1 MHLDEAKS
9 LFALSRK
16 SHSIFYRI
24 FNNLQVRVTLKVMPY
39 FLALLPKTKKKI
51 ERKSLNKLL
60 KVTHRQVHKG
70 QVLPYT
76 RNQVYLRYS
85 RNKIMCV
92 FFRGGVIL
100 WVFVVLFC
108 LGGYFGFYLNMFL
121 LSKIYYQVQNWDY
134 YRLRVFFTIA
144 VFILIK

>member
-92 FFRGGVIL
+92 FFRGGGY
-100 WVFVVLFC
+100 FVSFCCIVLF
-108 LGGYFGFYLNMFL
+108 GGIFWFL
-121 LSKIYYQVQNWDY
+121 FKY
-134 YRLRVFFTIA
+134 
-144 VFILIK
+144 VFIK